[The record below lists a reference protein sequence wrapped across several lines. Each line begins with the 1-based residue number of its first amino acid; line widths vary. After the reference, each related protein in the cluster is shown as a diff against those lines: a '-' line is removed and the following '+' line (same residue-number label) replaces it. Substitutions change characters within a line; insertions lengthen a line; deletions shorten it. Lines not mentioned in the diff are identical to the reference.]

1 MALEEKMNN
10 VKYQGRDDYR
20 VVYFDVDK
28 ETGNVK
34 YFFLNEGKERLNN
47 GNIIA
52 TTNLKVAIN
61 ANSPED
67 EAMIGVVD
75 QEGQE
80 IIPFNNRRIKNITE
94 DLLLVEPDKPVSE
107 NVINAIN
114 DRSQPQEATRL
125 VSAANTIKEKVNS
138 SMGAGGRFIF
148 NDLFSEATIYDING
162 NNMVNGEYYSFI
174 GMNDNKLFLSK
185 NNPEMEVVTLPVKE
199 QEVVEE
205 TQEEVVSEETAEPVD
220 VSEVKVEEN
229 VVEDAFNNEVN
240 NLVNFTPEE
249 SINEETPAEE
259 TSETVGEAVQSD
271 EVQEEVVSEEV
282 PAEEAVEEAQ
292 QEVDLNIPQD
302 EEEESYSLNQV
313 KVDSIDDYE
322 NFDNL
327 TEENHFND
335 SDIAEGTVILEE
347 LINGIRDRDREI
359 SKLKSQVADQR
370 DLNKVIVKKSKD
382 LEDKVTDLSRDNTRL
397 EEVSSYY
404 KRAATTLAEEN
415 HNLKSQ
421 LEDKDKLLDML
432 KEAKRLLNGDE
443 PKYDF
448 DDENNFRMIA

>member
-205 TQEEVVSEETAEPVD
+205 TQEEVVSEETTEPVD

-335 SDIAEGTVILEE
+335 SDIAVFH
-347 LINGIRDRDREI
+347 
-359 SKLKSQVADQR
+359 
-370 DLNKVIVKKSKD
+370 
-382 LEDKVTDLSRDNTRL
+382 
-397 EEVSSYY
+397 SSCSG
-404 KRAATTLAEEN
+404 KR
-415 HNLKSQ
+415 Q
-421 LEDKDKLLDML
+421 
-432 KEAKRLLNGDE
+432 
-443 PKYDF
+443 
-448 DDENNFRMIA
+448 